1 MKQFI
6 HTHRKALVSGAVC
19 LLLLLSLV
27 GGGWAALSAPRQQ
40 PDAPEETSYPGLNI
54 EQIGLRYDQQSQTKD
69 SAAGD
74 GSGDG
79 QGQQDDTEAQDDTL
93 PQETPKPDQIDQVE
107 PDPGEEQPDQD
118 KTDDEN
124 PGDGAADE
132 DKKDQQPQGPQIAT
146 DLQNCTIFQDEL
158 KDDMFTFTA
167 MAVGGDDDT
176 YLQVYVNGKRVS
188 ASQNNYMTKLTLGRN
203 EVTLLLRRGTKIL
216 GQITRVINYQAALAN
231 EDEPEKGNEK
241 LNLRTSLDKD
251 AVRVSDSEMR
261 LETTNR
267 NLTFT
272 VWATDGSDNPIHQD
286 HITVMLDGKEVKYS
300 TGSGASGLE
309 YNLHLEAGSI
319 GSNTRHIVTVL
330 VRDGKGNSKYMKYLI
345 DYKTREKGEKIGTA
359 TVRLDLSVLGLG
371 IIEAPVSTDIFQDV
385 PASYAVKEVLESL
398 GYDVSYTGTLDDGF
412 YLSRISRNMT
422 FEYAKIPEELKRLLE
437 LDGLVVT
444 PPKMQVRFNSVGE
457 FDYTREAGWMY
468 CVNGA
473 YPGRGMSEYF
483 LSDGDTLTL
492 RFTLAKG
499 KDIGGSTGGNTGAL
513 QKYCGKWIDGS
524 YIPNHTY
531 KDGVCAVCGAVDPNH
546 QHTETETVTKAATCT
561 EPGEKTYT
569 CSLCGESH
577 TETIPAAGH
586 HYENGVCTVC
596 GQPDPDAKPEP
607 TPDPDPGP
615 DPEPDPGTDP
625 EPTPDPNPGG
635 EETQNE
641 TTA

>member
-79 QGQQDDTEAQDDTL
+79 QGQQDDTEAQDDTP

-231 EDEPEKGNEK
+231 EDEPE
-241 LNLRTSLDKD
+241 R
-251 AVRVSDSEMR
+251 
-261 LETTNR
+261 
-267 NLTFT
+267 
-272 VWATDGSDNPIHQD
+272 ATKS
-286 HITVMLDGKEVKYS
+286 S
-300 TGSGASGLE
+300 TC
-309 YNLHLEAGSI
+309 
-319 GSNTRHIVTVL
+319 
-330 VRDGKGNSKYMKYLI
+330 
-345 DYKTREKGEKIGTA
+345 
-359 TVRLDLSVLGLG
+359 
-371 IIEAPVSTDIFQDV
+371 APVWIKTLC
-385 PASYAVKEVLESL
+385 ASAIQKC
-398 GYDVSYTGTLDDGF
+398 
-412 YLSRISRNMT
+412 
-422 FEYAKIPEELKRLLE
+422 
-437 LDGLVVT
+437 
-444 PPKMQVRFNSVGE
+444 
-457 FDYTREAGWMY
+457 GW
-468 CVNGA
+468 
-473 YPGRGMSEYF
+473 
-483 LSDGDTLTL
+483 
-492 RFTLAKG
+492 K
-499 KDIGGSTGGNTGAL
+499 
-513 QKYCGKWIDGS
+513 
-524 YIPNHTY
+524 
-531 KDGVCAVCGAVDPNH
+531 
-546 QHTETETVTKAATCT
+546 
-561 EPGEKTYT
+561 
-569 CSLCGESH
+569 
-577 TETIPAAGH
+577 
-586 HYENGVCTVC
+586 
-596 GQPDPDAKPEP
+596 QP
-607 TPDPDPGP
+607 
-615 DPEPDPGTDP
+615 
-625 EPTPDPNPGG
+625 
-635 EETQNE
+635 
-641 TTA
+641 TAI

>member
-79 QGQQDDTEAQDDTL
+79 QGQQDDTEAQDDTP

-231 EDEPEKGNEK
+231 EDEPE
-241 LNLRTSLDKD
+241 
-251 AVRVSDSEMR
+251 
-261 LETTNR
+261 
-267 NLTFT
+267 
-272 VWATDGSDNPIHQD
+272 
-286 HITVMLDGKEVKYS
+286 
-300 TGSGASGLE
+300 
-309 YNLHLEAGSI
+309 
-319 GSNTRHIVTVL
+319 
-330 VRDGKGNSKYMKYLI
+330 KGNSKYMKYLI